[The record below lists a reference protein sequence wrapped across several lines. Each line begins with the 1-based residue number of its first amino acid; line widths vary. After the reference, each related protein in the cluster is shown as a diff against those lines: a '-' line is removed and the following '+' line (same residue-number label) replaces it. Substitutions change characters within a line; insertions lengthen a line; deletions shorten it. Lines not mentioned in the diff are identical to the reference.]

1 MRKGRVGESNEFIY
15 EYKYDNVEVVRDF
28 VLRKFRVDERLN
40 ELKVR
45 IVNDF
50 LVHYML
56 SLLTVHFS

>member
-28 VLRKFRVDERLN
+28 VLRKFRVYEKLN